1 MNRNKLF
8 LTGLSFFVLL
18 LLGTAGGYFIF
29 SFGMQTEKKQIKEES
44 EAEDADYTYLKLYY
58 PYNNRLNM
66 EDRRVPRTDSRI
78 GAANSTVL
86 EFLKGPAGV
95 TGSYVPEGAELLG
108 IYPGEDGI
116 LYIDLS
122 EGVRN
127 NFQGDA
133 LGEFLFLRG
142 LYESLLSN
150 VYGVAGV
157 KLLIEGQEADSIGGH
172 ISISRALDEIVSYT
186 IAEENETN

>member
-1 MNRNKLF
+1 
-8 LTGLSFFVLL
+8 
-18 LLGTAGGYFIF
+18 
-29 SFGMQTEKKQIKEES
+29 MQTEKKQIREES
-44 EAEDADYTYLKLYY
+44 AAEDVDYTYLKLYY

-108 IYPGEDGI
+108 IYPGEEGI
-116 LYIDLS
+116 LYIDFS

-172 ISISRALDEIVSYT
+172 ISISKALDEIVSYT
-186 IAEENETN
+186 IAEDNETN

>member
-1 MNRNKLF
+1 MNRNKAI
-8 LTGLSFFVLL
+8 LTGLAFFALL
-18 LLGTAGGYFIF
+18 LLGTIGGYFIF
-29 SFGMQTEKKQIKEES
+29 TSGIQKAGKQITVKPAEEDI
-44 EAEDADYTYLKLYY
+44 EYTYLKIYY

-78 GAANSTVL
+78 GAADSTVL

-95 TGSYVPEGAELLG
+95 TESYVPEGAELLG

-122 EGVRN
+122 ESVRN

-133 LGEFLFLRG
+133 LAEFLFLRG
-142 LYESLLSN
+142 LYESILSN
-150 VYGVAGV
+150 VYGVEGV

-172 ISISRALDEIVSYT
+172 ISIARALDEIVSYT
-186 IAEENETN
+186 IAEENESK

>member
-18 LLGTAGGYFIF
+18 LLGTVGGYFIF
-29 SFGMQTEKKQIKEES
+29 TFGMQTEKKQIKEES
-44 EAEDADYTYLKLYY
+44 ESEDADYTYLKLYY

-66 EDRRVPRTDSRI
+66 EDRRVPRTDSRM

-116 LYIDLS
+116 LYIDFS

-172 ISISRALDEIVSYT
+172 ISISKALDEIVSYT
-186 IAEENETN
+186 IAEDNETN

>member
-1 MNRNKLF
+1 MNRNKAI
-8 LTGLSFFVLL
+8 LTGLAFFALL
-18 LLGTAGGYFIF
+18 LLGTIGGYFIF
-29 SFGMQTEKKQIKEES
+29 TSGIQKARKQITVKPAEEDI
-44 EAEDADYTYLKLYY
+44 EYTYLKIYY

-78 GAANSTVL
+78 GAADSTVL

-95 TGSYVPEGAELLG
+95 TESYVPEGAELLG

-122 EGVRN
+122 ESVRN

-133 LGEFLFLRG
+133 LAEFLFLRG
-142 LYESLLSN
+142 LYESILSN
-150 VYGVAGV
+150 VYGVEGV

-172 ISISRALDEIVSYT
+172 ISIARALDEIVSYT
-186 IAEENETN
+186 IAEENESK